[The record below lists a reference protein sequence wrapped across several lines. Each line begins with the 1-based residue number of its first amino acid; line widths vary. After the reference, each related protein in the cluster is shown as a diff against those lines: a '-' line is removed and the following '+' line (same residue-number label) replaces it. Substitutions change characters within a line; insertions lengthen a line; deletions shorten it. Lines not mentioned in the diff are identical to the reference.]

1 MKITNTLNF
10 VKPVLHLSFTYRIT
24 TATVNIFMEHSSTKN
39 RILEE
44 AKTKRKEILY
54 KIVYF
59 LILFIWQQI
68 FTRQSDFS
76 SSFKNPNTF
85 QIRFFMQTKHKPLI
99 PKISPKIIDQSKLPP
114 NRSPTSNLLRISHSL
129 SLSLDSHTTTHSPPT
144 HSNNLFPGNDV
155 PIRRDYLKVSSLSLF
170 LSPHF
175 SSAHPEG

>member
-10 VKPVLHLSFTYRIT
+10 VKPVLESFTYRIT

-59 LILFIWQQI
+59 LILFIWRQI